1 MSRYDRGLSGVEGS
15 DVTESTPS
23 GIPRDRAVEFLL
35 AFTRFGHRAG
45 YPTADLED
53 RILSLAETL
62 QLAEAQVSATPTL
75 VEMSLGAG
83 PQQRTYTLR
92 VRPTRVDLDAIAR
105 LDGLV
110 QDVLDGQLGIDAT
123 VSKLAE
129 IEARPLE
136 RPSYVQVAAYALA
149 GAAVTPVLGG
159 GWTDVLAGG
168 IVGLLVGAV
177 ALAARRTARAEPM
190 IAPLAAVV
198 ASFSAAGIA
207 QLGLKASPD
216 VVTLAA
222 LVTFLPGM
230 ALTIGVRELATE
242 HLQSGVANTAN
253 ALVQL
258 FGLVF
263 GVGVGRSIASSWFG
277 ISQPGAP
284 HAAFTGVHLLA
295 AVAAGLAFTVTLRAP
310 TRAAPVMCAATVLA
324 ILTNAA
330 GKALLGAP
338 AGVFV
343 AALSI
348 GVIGGLVGIRLRRS
362 PLTFIVPGVLI
373 LVPGSAGF
381 NSILQLLTGKTVS
394 GIDAGFNTFVTAMAI
409 AYGLMV
415 ATVVLPHRFT
425 TLGPRQPRTR
435 QPRVP

>member
-1 MSRYDRGLSGVEGS
+1 LSRAEDWA
-15 DVTESTPS
+15 DPESTGPS
-23 GIPRDRAVEFLL
+23 APRDRAVEFLL
-35 AFTRFGHRAG
+35 TFIRIGHRAG

-53 RILSLAETL
+53 RAVSLAKALDLT
-62 QLAEAQVSATPTL
+62 EAQVMATPTL
-75 VEMSLGAG
+75 VEISLGSV
-83 PQQRTYTLR
+83 PHQRTYTLR

-105 LDGLV
+105 LDDLV
-110 QDVLDGQLGIDAT
+110 QDVLDDRLSIDRALVRLSHIDAQ
-123 VSKLAE
+123 
-129 IEARPLE
+129 PLE
-136 RPSYVQVAAYALA
+136 RRWYVQVAAYAVA

-159 GWTDVLAGG
+159 GWREVVGGG
-168 IVGLLVGAV
+168 IVGVLVGTV
-177 ALAARRTARAEPM
+177 ALVAGRATKAEPM

-198 ASFSAAGIA
+198 ASFSAAAIA
-207 QLGLKASPD
+207 HTGLKASPD

-263 GVGVGRSIASSWFG
+263 GVGVGRSIAASWFG
-277 ISQPGAP
+277 LSHLGAP
-284 HAAFTGVHLLA
+284 HAAFNGVHLLA
-295 AVAAGLAFTVTLRAP
+295 AIAAGLAFTVTLRAP
-310 TRAAPVMCAATVLA
+310 SRAAPVMCSATVLA
-324 ILTNAA
+324 ILANAA
-330 GKALLGAP
+330 GKAALGAP

-343 AALSI
+343 AALAI
-348 GVIGGLVGIRLRRS
+348 GIVGGLVASWFHRS
-362 PLTFIVPGVLI
+362 ALVFIVPGVLI

-394 GIDAGFNTFVTAMAI
+394 GVDAGFNTFVTAMAI

-415 ATVVLPHRFT
+415 SAVVLPRRFT
-425 TLGPRQPRTR
+425 TLTPRGSDTHTPDSKAS
-435 QPRVP
+435 